1 MEYLNE
7 KEDKKSIEVPMNLL
21 NRFKND
27 KEYRELTLNRIMHLS
42 PNIKNIIKHH
52 LIGILG
58 DLIEFNETF
67 PDVIDFV
74 VKKCDTHKDAPILAT
89 VLSTIQTFFDN
100 PRAEGLG
107 NISGQNEIINSP
119 NPNANG
125 QTNNSYYQ

>member
-27 KEYRELTLNRIMHLS
+27 KEYRELTLKRIMHLS

-74 VKKCDTHKDAPILAT
+74 VKKCDTHKDAPIFNCI
-89 VLSTIQTFFDN
+89 V
-100 PRAEGLG
+100 
-107 NISGQNEIINSP
+107 
-119 NPNANG
+119 
-125 QTNNSYYQ
+125 NNSNLF